1 MANILQTNLPIAQ
14 EQQVSSDTFNR
25 AIRVLELNLNAVDV
39 DNTPQYNQTTIDT
52 SSFVKG
58 DVIWNTSLE
67 KLQVYN
73 GDSFKTITYG
83 DNTLGMT
90 ASLTS
95 VQVVTN
101 GSIVVE
107 VG

>member
-1 MANILQTNLPIAQ
+1 M
-14 EQQVSSDTFNR
+14 
-25 AIRVLELNLNAVDV
+25 
-39 DNTPQYNQTTIDT
+39 
-52 SSFVKG
+52 
-58 DVIWNTSLE
+58 IWNTSLE

-83 DNTLGMT
+83 DNTLGMP